1 MLGECLLVSYSIE
14 AAWSSVYLIDA
25 IKQFFYPYLT
35 KNEKASLKKI
45 CKLDVF
51 FFPKERSLLLIWKTQ
66 FFSKKICGCLE
77 HVV

>member
-14 AAWSSVYLIDA
+14 AAWSSVYFIDA

-45 CKLDVF
+45 CKLDVIF
-51 FFPKERSLLLIWKTQ
+51 FQKNDLCCWFEKHNSFQ
-66 FFSKKICGCLE
+66 KKFAGA
-77 HVV
+77 